1 MSARRLSL
9 GLLLCLLAAAC
20 SPEDGRKRGE
30 RGADPGNRPDDG
42 LLVRERTDV
51 GQRVGSFWPKAAKA
65 SRSSAG
71 MLRAEATCRIP
82 GGSC

>member
-1 MSARRLSL
+1 MNARCLSL

-51 GQRVGSFWPKAAKA
+51 YRATPRKG
-65 SRSSAG
+65 AG
-71 MLRAEATCRIP
+71 RP
-82 GGSC
+82 GE